1 MSESVPSLNDSCL
14 QALSEPF
21 SCRES
26 LRSVLVD
33 YAPCVLE
40 EQSLMGSDS
49 NSIIYQLYEAK
60 KEVNCFVL
68 QFHHL

>member
-1 MSESVPSLNDSCL
+1 MSRCPPSMTHACRPYQS
-14 QALSEPF
+14 LSAA
-21 SCRES
+21 ES